1 MRIASIFQA
10 GGPVVGI
17 QLGEQWINFSAALQT
32 YQLVTTHVQ
41 EPLITT
47 TYELLQRGLFTASSF
62 QEVADFVDRHALAD
76 AFQIK
81 DPVKLLAP
89 LGPGNFIGIGH
100 QYPPKPRPRTPGVFA
115 KLSSSIIGPE
125 DKIRV
130 IKGTVEYLP
139 EIELAV
145 VIGKTGK
152 NLDEEQAKDLIAG
165 YTIVNDVSLYGV
177 TAPDGEPANI
187 QGTAM
192 AKGGD
197 TQGPCGPWIV
207 TPDEIGPEPVH
218 LEMEMKVN
226 GAVVQTGNTG
236 DMLWKIPESIAFIS
250 QYITWEPG
258 DLLTTGM
265 GPVEPNFERILRPGD
280 VVEGWIEN
288 IGNIRNVAVD
298 ADDL

>member
-17 QLGEQWINFSAALQT
+17 QLGEQWIDFSAALQT
-32 YQLVTTHVQ
+32 YQLVTTRVQ

-62 QEVADFVDRHALAD
+62 QEVADFLDRHALAD
-76 AFQIK
+76 AFRIE

-89 LGPGNFIGIGH
+89 LCPGNFIGIGH

-152 NLDEEQAKDLIAG
+152 NLDEEQAKELIAG

-177 TAPDGEPANI
+177 TATDGEPANI

-218 LEMEMKVN
+218 LDMEMKVN

-236 DMLWKIPESIAFIS
+236 DLLWKIPESIAFIS